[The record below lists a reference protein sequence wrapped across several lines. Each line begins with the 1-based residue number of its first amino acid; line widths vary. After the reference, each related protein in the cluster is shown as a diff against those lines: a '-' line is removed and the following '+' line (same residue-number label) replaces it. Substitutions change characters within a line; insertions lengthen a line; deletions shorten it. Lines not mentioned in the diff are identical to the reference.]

1 MADHPRDHRIAA
13 HIESISSRAESDTER
28 LISAMLG
35 RCWPGDSGDRTEPG
49 ALEWL
54 RRWGPRGLEPIPL
67 VCSCAA
73 GRCRVCN

>member
-1 MADHPRDHRIAA
+1 MSDRSRDRQIAS
-13 HIESISSRAESDTER
+13 HIKSISARAEPDTER
-28 LISAMLG
+28 LVSAMLG
-35 RCWPGDSGDRTEPG
+35 RCWPGDSGDRSEPG

-54 RRWGPRGLEPIPL
+54 RRWGPRGVEPTPL